1 MQLQLRLSIFR
12 LFHGVRIGS
21 LFLFVLHGL
30 PFSPHTAIKPWGG
43 YLIFAIDFLN
53 ARFPLCNQILSSVRH
68 LWIRRQAKAQG
79 FVIFRLRRTLARP
92 LEPLRPTSPNRII
105 MNGLGSCQWR
115 LTCRWNSKLPSV
127 RQRTGRPNTM
137 RPERSW
143 RAIPFLKPASI
154 RRTSR

>member
-21 LFLFVLHGL
+21 LFLLVLHGL

-79 FVIFRLRRTLARP
+79 FVIRYWVL
-92 LEPLRPTSPNRII
+92 SQSIKI
-105 MNGLGSCQWR
+105 
-115 LTCRWNSKLPSV
+115 
-127 RQRTGRPNTM
+127 
-137 RPERSW
+137 
-143 RAIPFLKPASI
+143 FLWKKGWFSEGVVCI
-154 RRTSR
+154 DWYSYSS